1 MGMSNDMAPRYISMN
16 SSGQMTY
23 VLDTSN
29 INLAQVQ
36 LAVPASEIV
45 LIQDENKSINLC
57 ENPVLLADVG
67 GENVGWLGN
76 NVIVLVSQPQEYVMV
91 EQEVVVDSNT
101 ANSSWQVEGATAQVA
116 STSLTQ
122 YIVKREDRNEEYG
135 EVDEESSTTTVED
148 AKCWFRD
155 SLITT
160 AALSTLTTYVQSNTA
175 TKVG

>member
-1 MGMSNDMAPRYISMN
+1 MAPRYLSVN
-16 SSGQMTY
+16 PAGQMTY

-29 INLAQVQ
+29 VNLAQVQ

-57 ENPVLLADVG
+57 DNSVLVADVAP
-67 GENVGWLGN
+67 ENMGWIGN

-91 EQEVVVDSNT
+91 EQEVVVDSNV
-101 ANSSWQVEGATAQVA
+101 AQSWQVEEGATACVA
-116 STSLTQ
+116 STTLAPFAIKENQ
-122 YIVKREDRNEEYG
+122 EEY
-135 EVDEESSTTTVED
+135 EASEEEASTTTVED

-160 AALSTLTTYVQSNTA
+160 AALSTLTTYVESNGSA
-175 TKVG
+175 KVG